1 MAGFFCITRISG
13 TSHKIGRNFSQD
25 LPHLV
30 TRYQASRFLASF
42 YVLFCG
48 HIPLPVGNMPLPKN
62 CPKNPSEVSASPQT
76 ACSWAFRLKDWLLKF
91 FSRVFILS
99 AGIYVFSAMAVY
111 FPASSEFSPCTCVLF
126 TFRPLGTLKDFFQS
140 ERFRGINSSARMP
153 MNKAFAERLKPLKEK
168 ISVLLCVYKETGET
182 TGRINKSS

>member
-1 MAGFFCITRISG
+1 MCWLPVLSVLAGCFDFSKRNKSPVIDKHYINGRLFCITRISG

-126 TFRPLGTLKDFFQS
+126 TFRPLGTLKNFF
-140 ERFRGINSSARMP
+140 
-153 MNKAFAERLKPLKEK
+153 
-168 ISVLLCVYKETGET
+168 SV
-182 TGRINKSS
+182 

>member
-1 MAGFFCITRISG
+1 MCWLPVLSVSAGCFDFSKRNKSPVIDKHYINGRLFCITRISV
-13 TSHKIGRNFSQD
+13 TSHKIRRNFSQD

-126 TFRPLGTLKDFFQS
+126 TFRPLGTLKNFF
-140 ERFRGINSSARMP
+140 
-153 MNKAFAERLKPLKEK
+153 
-168 ISVLLCVYKETGET
+168 SV
-182 TGRINKSS
+182 

>member
-62 CPKNPSEVSASPQT
+62 CPKTSE
-76 ACSWAFRLKDWLLKF
+76 
-91 FSRVFILS
+91 
-99 AGIYVFSAMAVY
+99 G
-111 FPASSEFSPCTCVLF
+111 
-126 TFRPLGTLKDFFQS
+126 
-140 ERFRGINSSARMP
+140 
-153 MNKAFAERLKPLKEK
+153 K

>member
-1 MAGFFCITRISG
+1 MISPNEISRLPLINIILMAGFFCITRISG

-99 AGIYVFSAMAVY
+99 AGLYVFSA
-111 FPASSEFSPCTCVLF
+111 E
-126 TFRPLGTLKDFFQS
+126 G
-140 ERFRGINSSARMP
+140 
-153 MNKAFAERLKPLKEK
+153 K

>member
-1 MAGFFCITRISG
+1 MDYILEKYKPLVRKKTNALYLIGGENDDLIQEGMIGLPLINIILMAGFFCITRISG

-126 TFRPLGTLKDFFQS
+126 TFRPLGTLKNFF
-140 ERFRGINSSARMP
+140 
-153 MNKAFAERLKPLKEK
+153 
-168 ISVLLCVYKETGET
+168 SV
-182 TGRINKSS
+182 

>member
-1 MAGFFCITRISG
+1 MISPNEISRLPLINIILMAGFFCITRISG

-111 FPASSEFSPCTCVLF
+111 FLSLIHISEPT
-126 TFRPLGTLKDFFQS
+126 RP
-140 ERFRGINSSARMP
+140 
-153 MNKAFAERLKPLKEK
+153 
-168 ISVLLCVYKETGET
+168 
-182 TGRINKSS
+182 

>member
-1 MAGFFCITRISG
+1 MISPNEISRLPLINIILMAGFFCITRISG

-62 CPKNPSEVSASPQT
+62 CSKNPSEVSASPQT
-76 ACSWAFRLKDWLLKF
+76 PCSWAFRLKDWLLKF

-111 FPASSEFSPCTCVLF
+111 FPASSEFSPCTCV
-126 TFRPLGTLKDFFQS
+126 D
-140 ERFRGINSSARMP
+140 
-153 MNKAFAERLKPLKEK
+153 
-168 ISVLLCVYKETGET
+168 VYKRQVLYYSMRDLSGIFFPVFKNVTEQLIE
-182 TGRINKSS
+182 I

>member
-111 FPASSEFSPCTCVLF
+111 FPASSEFSPCICVLF
-126 TFRPLGTLKDFFQS
+126 TFRPLGTLKNFF
-140 ERFRGINSSARMP
+140 
-153 MNKAFAERLKPLKEK
+153 
-168 ISVLLCVYKETGET
+168 SV
-182 TGRINKSS
+182 

>member
-1 MAGFFCITRISG
+1 MISPNEISRLPLINIILMAGFFCITRISG

-99 AGIYVFSAMAVY
+99 AGIYVFSAHGRQC
-111 FPASSEFSPCTCVLF
+111 SPYQWQIHN
-126 TFRPLGTLKDFFQS
+126 PTLLP
-140 ERFRGINSSARMP
+140 RR
-153 MNKAFAERLKPLKEK
+153 
-168 ISVLLCVYKETGET
+168 
-182 TGRINKSS
+182 

>member
-1 MAGFFCITRISG
+1 MISPNEISRLPLINIILMAGFFLYNKNQRNFPQDWEKLLTRFAASCNKISG
-13 TSHKIGRNFSQD
+13 I
-25 LPHLV
+25 LV
-30 TRYQASRFLASF
+30 SCVF

-48 HIPLPVGNMPLPKN
+48 HIPLPVENMLLPKN

-126 TFRPLGTLKDFFQS
+126 TFRPLGTLKNFF
-140 ERFRGINSSARMP
+140 
-153 MNKAFAERLKPLKEK
+153 
-168 ISVLLCVYKETGET
+168 SV
-182 TGRINKSS
+182 

>member
-1 MAGFFCITRISG
+1 MCWLPVLSVLAGCFDFSKRNKSPVIDKHYINGRLFCITRISV
-13 TSHKIGRNFSQD
+13 TSHKIRRNFSQD

-30 TRYQASRFLASF
+30 TRYQASWFLASF

-48 HIPLPVGNMPLPKN
+48 HIPLPVENMLLPKN
-62 CPKNPSEVSASPQT
+62 CPKNPSKVSASPQT
-76 ACSWAFRLKDWLLKF
+76 LCSWAFRLKDWLLKF

-126 TFRPLGTLKDFFQS
+126 TFRPLGTLKNFF
-140 ERFRGINSSARMP
+140 
-153 MNKAFAERLKPLKEK
+153 
-168 ISVLLCVYKETGET
+168 SV
-182 TGRINKSS
+182 

>member
-111 FPASSEFSPCTCVLF
+111 FPASSEFSPCTACFSPFGHWVLLKNF
-126 TFRPLGTLKDFFQS
+126 FSVLKDFEVSIFSQNADEQS
-140 ERFRGINSSARMP
+140 VCGEAETSEGK
-153 MNKAFAERLKPLKEK
+153 NKCFAMC
-168 ISVLLCVYKETGET
+168 I
-182 TGRINKSS
+182 

>member
-25 LPHLV
+25 LPHPV

-48 HIPLPVGNMPLPKN
+48 HIPLPVENMPLPKN
-62 CPKNPSEVSASPQT
+62 CSKNPSEVSASPQT
-76 ACSWAFRLKDWLLKF
+76 PCSWAFRLKDWLLKF

-111 FPASSEFSPCTCVLF
+111 FPASGAFPMYLRAFHLSAIGYAEEFFFS
-126 TFRPLGTLKDFFQS
+126 LKDFEVSILQP
-140 ERFRGINSSARMP
+140 ECR
-153 MNKAFAERLKPLKEK
+153 
-168 ISVLLCVYKETGET
+168 
-182 TGRINKSS
+182 

>member
-1 MAGFFCITRISG
+1 MISPNEISRLPLINIILMAGFFCITRISG

-76 ACSWAFRLKDWLLKF
+76 SCSSAFRLKDWLLKF

-126 TFRPLGTLKDFFQS
+126 TFRPLGTLKNFF
-140 ERFRGINSSARMP
+140 
-153 MNKAFAERLKPLKEK
+153 
-168 ISVLLCVYKETGET
+168 SV
-182 TGRINKSS
+182 

>member
-1 MAGFFCITRISG
+1 MKVGALCIKKEGEHFDTPSFFCTTRISG

-48 HIPLPVGNMPLPKN
+48 HIPLPVENMPLPKN

-76 ACSWAFRLKDWLLKF
+76 PCSWAFRLKDWLLKF

-111 FPASSEFSPCTCVLF
+111 FPASSEFSPCIHLPAIGHAEGF
-126 TFRPLGTLKDFFQS
+126 FFSLKDFEVSILQP
-140 ERFRGINSSARMP
+140 ECR
-153 MNKAFAERLKPLKEK
+153 
-168 ISVLLCVYKETGET
+168 
-182 TGRINKSS
+182 

>member
-126 TFRPLGTLKDFFQS
+126 TFRPLGTLVSVSAILSCRPFFILIFLPYIKMRHYGFS
-140 ERFRGINSSARMP
+140 RKSIWKN
-153 MNKAFAERLKPLKEK
+153 L
-168 ISVLLCVYKETGET
+168 ETFP
-182 TGRINKSS
+182 

>member
-1 MAGFFCITRISG
+1 MCWLPVLSVSAGCFDFSKRNKSPVIDKHYINGRLFCITRISG

-48 HIPLPVGNMPLPKN
+48 HISLPVENMPLPKN

-76 ACSWAFRLKDWLLKF
+76 PCSWDFRLKDWLLKF

-111 FPASSEFSPCTCVLF
+111 FPASSEFSLCTCVLF
-126 TFRPLGTLKDFFQS
+126 TFRPLGTLKDFF
-140 ERFRGINSSARMP
+140 
-153 MNKAFAERLKPLKEK
+153 
-168 ISVLLCVYKETGET
+168 SV
-182 TGRINKSS
+182 

>member
-1 MAGFFCITRISG
+1 MCWLPVLSVLAGCFDFSKRNKSPVIDKHYINGRLFCITRISV
-13 TSHKIGRNFSQD
+13 TSHKIRRNFSQD

-30 TRYQASRFLASF
+30 TRYQASWFLASF

-48 HIPLPVGNMPLPKN
+48 HIPLPVENMLLPKN
-62 CPKNPSEVSASPQT
+62 CPKNPSKVSASPQT
-76 ACSWAFRLKDWLLKF
+76 LCSSAFRLKD
-91 FSRVFILS
+91 
-99 AGIYVFSAMAVY
+99 
-111 FPASSEFSPCTCVLF
+111 
-126 TFRPLGTLKDFFQS
+126 FFQA

>member
-1 MAGFFCITRISG
+1 MCWLPVLSVLAGCFDFSKRNKSPVIDKHYINGRLFCITRISV
-13 TSHKIGRNFSQD
+13 TSHKIRRNFSQD

-30 TRYQASRFLASF
+30 TRYQASWFLASF

-48 HIPLPVGNMPLPKN
+48 HIPLPVENMLLPKN
-62 CPKNPSEVSASPQT
+62 CPKNPSKVSASPQT
-76 ACSWAFRLKDWLLKF
+76 LCSWAFRLKD
-91 FSRVFILS
+91 
-99 AGIYVFSAMAVY
+99 
-111 FPASSEFSPCTCVLF
+111 
-126 TFRPLGTLKDFFQS
+126 FFQA
-140 ERFRGINSSARMP
+140 ERCRGINSSARMP

>member
-1 MAGFFCITRISG
+1 MISPNEISRLPLINIILMAGFFCITRISG

-111 FPASSEFSPCTCVLF
+111 FPASSEFSHVPACFSPFGHWV
-126 TFRPLGTLKDFFQS
+126 R
-140 ERFRGINSSARMP
+140 
-153 MNKAFAERLKPLKEK
+153 
-168 ISVLLCVYKETGET
+168 
-182 TGRINKSS
+182 

>member
-1 MAGFFCITRISG
+1 MISPNEISRLPLINIILMAGFFCITRISG

-48 HIPLPVGNMPLPKN
+48 HIPFPVENMPLPKN

-76 ACSWAFRLKDWLLKF
+76 PCSWDFRLKDWLLKF
-91 FSRVFILS
+91 FSRHIRF
-99 AGIYVFSAMAVY
+99 FSY
-111 FPASSEFSPCTCVLF
+111 GCVLSGIF
-126 TFRPLGTLKDFFQS
+126 GVFPMYLRAFHLPAIGHAEGFFFSLKDFEVSILQP
-140 ERFRGINSSARMP
+140 ECR
-153 MNKAFAERLKPLKEK
+153 
-168 ISVLLCVYKETGET
+168 
-182 TGRINKSS
+182 

>member
-1 MAGFFCITRISG
+1 MISPNEISRLPLINIILMAGFFCITRISG

-76 ACSWAFRLKDWLLKF
+76 ACSWAFRLKDWLL
-91 FSRVFILS
+91 
-99 AGIYVFSAMAVY
+99 
-111 FPASSEFSPCTCVLF
+111 
-126 TFRPLGTLKDFFQS
+126 
-140 ERFRGINSSARMP
+140 NSSAGYLFFQP
-153 MNKAFAERLKPLKEK
+153 AYTFFQLW
-168 ISVLLCVYKETGET
+168 LCTFRHLRSFPHVPACFSPFGHWV
-182 TGRINKSS
+182 R

>member
-1 MAGFFCITRISG
+1 MISPNEISRLSLINIILMAGFFCITRISG

-76 ACSWAFRLKDWLLKF
+76 PCSWAFRLKD
-91 FSRVFILS
+91 FSQ
-99 AGIYVFSAMAVY
+99 A
-111 FPASSEFSPCTCVLF
+111 
-126 TFRPLGTLKDFFQS
+126 
-140 ERFRGINSSARMP
+140 ERFRGINSSAGMP
-153 MNKAFAERLKPLKEK
+153 MNKAFAERLKLLKEK
-168 ISVLLCVYKETGET
+168 
-182 TGRINKSS
+182 

>member
-1 MAGFFCITRISG
+1 MISPNEISRLPLINIILMAGFFCITRISG

-111 FPASSEFSPCTCVLF
+111 FPASSEFSPCIHL
-126 TFRPLGTLKDFFQS
+126 PAIGHAEGFF
-140 ERFRGINSSARMP
+140 
-153 MNKAFAERLKPLKEK
+153 
-168 ISVLLCVYKETGET
+168 SV
-182 TGRINKSS
+182 

>member
-1 MAGFFCITRISG
+1 MCWLPVLSVLAGCFDFSKRNKSPVIDKHYINGRLFCITRISV
-13 TSHKIGRNFSQD
+13 TSHKIRRNFSQD

-30 TRYQASRFLASF
+30 TRYQASWFLASF

-48 HIPLPVGNMPLPKN
+48 HIPLPVENMLLPKN
-62 CPKNPSEVSASPQT
+62 CPKNPSKVSASPQT
-76 ACSWAFRLKDWLLKF
+76 LCSWAFRLKD
-91 FSRVFILS
+91 
-99 AGIYVFSAMAVY
+99 
-111 FPASSEFSPCTCVLF
+111 
-126 TFRPLGTLKDFFQS
+126 FFQA
-140 ERFRGINSSARMP
+140 EIFRGINSSARMP

>member
-1 MAGFFCITRISG
+1 MCWLPVLSVLAGCFDFSKRNKSPVIDKHYINGRLFCITRISV
-13 TSHKIGRNFSQD
+13 TSHKIRRNFSQD

-30 TRYQASRFLASF
+30 TRYQASWFLASF

-48 HIPLPVGNMPLPKN
+48 HIPLPVENMLLPKN
-62 CPKNPSEVSASPQT
+62 CPKNPSKVSASPQKR
-76 ACSWAFRLKDWLLKF
+76 CSWAFRQ
-91 FSRVFILS
+91 
-99 AGIYVFSAMAVY
+99 
-111 FPASSEFSPCTCVLF
+111 
-126 TFRPLGTLKDFFQS
+126 KDFFQA

>member
-1 MAGFFCITRISG
+1 MRYRLQRHDGTDCSATMVPITVLRMVPIQ
-13 TSHKIGRNFSQD
+13 RYRQ
-25 LPHLV
+25 
-30 TRYQASRFLASF
+30 TRYQASWFLASF

-48 HIPLPVGNMPLPKN
+48 HIPLPVENMLLPKN
-62 CPKNPSEVSASPQT
+62 CPKNPSKVSASPQT
-76 ACSWAFRLKDWLLKF
+76 LCSWAFRLKD
-91 FSRVFILS
+91 
-99 AGIYVFSAMAVY
+99 
-111 FPASSEFSPCTCVLF
+111 
-126 TFRPLGTLKDFFQS
+126 FFQA

>member
-1 MAGFFCITRISG
+1 MCWLPVLSVSAGCFDFSKRNKSPAIDKHYINGRLFCITRISV
-13 TSHKIGRNFSQD
+13 TSHKIRRNFSQD

-30 TRYQASRFLASF
+30 TRYQASWFLASF

-48 HIPLPVGNMPLPKN
+48 HIPLPVENMLLPKN

-126 TFRPLGTLKDFFQS
+126 TFRPLGTLKNFF
-140 ERFRGINSSARMP
+140 
-153 MNKAFAERLKPLKEK
+153 
-168 ISVLLCVYKETGET
+168 SV
-182 TGRINKSS
+182 

>member
-1 MAGFFCITRISG
+1 MCWLPVLSVLAGCFDFSKRNKSPVIDKHYINGRLFCITRISV
-13 TSHKIGRNFSQD
+13 TSHKIRRNFSQD

-30 TRYQASRFLASF
+30 TRYQASWFLASF

-48 HIPLPVGNMPLPKN
+48 HIPLPVENMLLPKN
-62 CPKNPSEVSASPQT
+62 CPKNPSKVSASPQT
-76 ACSWAFRLKDWLLKF
+76 LCSWAFW
-91 FSRVFILS
+91 
-99 AGIYVFSAMAVY
+99 
-111 FPASSEFSPCTCVLF
+111 
-126 TFRPLGTLKDFFQS
+126 LKDFFQA